1 MVQSVTASFKGAS
14 EGAYRLYIE
23 DYLRLII
30 SLIPLVNFRNFGAG
44 ALFAF
49 YLNCSSSPKSTA
61 LFSPALIPR
70 SPAIH

>member
-44 ALFAF
+44 ARYAFNLGSAAVLFEDERLAE
-49 YLNCSSSPKSTA
+49 YLR
-61 LFSPALIPR
+61 FQ
-70 SPAIH
+70 